1 MKKFRFSLETY
12 LKLKE
17 LQENKKLG
25 ELSEVLGR
33 VNEYR
38 QGIEDNKASISA
50 QNELFSGAVQPGSSI
65 AGYAAHEAY
74 IKRLY
79 SENDRYHEKIEGEE
93 ENLQKA
99 RADYIQ
105 ANKEKKILEIL
116 KEKQWQKYREQLL
129 KMETLEVEEFNN
141 SRTGKKRAAHESK
154 QPAPLAVSDREDENI
169 DELIERVDRAKSQ
182 YEQLRD
188 IYDKQRK

>member
-12 LKLKE
+12 LKLKQ

-25 ELSEVLGR
+25 ALSVVLGR

-38 QGIEDNKASISA
+38 QGIENNKASISA
-50 QNELFSGAVQPGSSI
+50 QNELFSGSIRPGSSI
-65 AGYAAHEAY
+65 AGYAAHDAY

-79 SENDRYHEKIEGEE
+79 SENDRYFEKIDGEE

-99 RADYIQ
+99 RADYLQ
-105 ANKEKKILEIL
+105 ANKEKKILEVL
-116 KEKQWQKYREQLL
+116 KEKQWQNYREQLL
-129 KMETLEVEEFNN
+129 KMEALEVEEFNN
-141 SRTGKKRAAHESK
+141 RRSVKKRAANESK
-154 QPAPLAVSDREDENI
+154 QPAPLAVSDKEDENI
-169 DELIERVDRAKSQ
+169 DELVERVDRAKSQ

-188 IYDKQRK
+188 IYNKQGK